1 LVANLGE
8 LSANAAKPGGELM
21 LWDVTTGREVSTLR
35 RGIRP
40 IRALAYSSDG
50 RRLALTELLDL
61 SGPVAV
67 WVWDPDPAR
76 GDNVGLRSA
85 KRRAFAERRPT
96 LATPRGACGLRLH
109 APAPENREVILCL
122 ALLEQNR
129 KKVRRK
135 TAVRMD
141 LNLARMTVHVS

>member
-1 LVANLGE
+1 MVANLGE

-40 IRALAYSSDG
+40 IGGLAYSSDG

-67 WVWDPDPAR
+67 WVCDAATGRELLILRGHTDGVRDITFGPDGKRIATASTDRTIELWDAGAATTGIAAAR
-76 GDNVGLRSA
+76 TSN
-85 KRRAFAERRPT
+85 RPS
-96 LATPRGACGLRLH
+96 
-109 APAPENREVILCL
+109 E
-122 ALLEQNR
+122 
-129 KKVRRK
+129 
-135 TAVRMD
+135 
-141 LNLARMTVHVS
+141 